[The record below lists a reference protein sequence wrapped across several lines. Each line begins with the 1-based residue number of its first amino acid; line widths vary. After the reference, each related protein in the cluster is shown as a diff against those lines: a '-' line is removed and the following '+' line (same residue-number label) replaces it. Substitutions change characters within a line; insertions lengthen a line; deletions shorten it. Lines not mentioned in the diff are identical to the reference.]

1 MEVIDLTSEVT
12 DLNKRYIIVHGST
25 RRNKPNTTAFEF

>member
-25 RRNKPNTTAFEF
+25 RCNKPNTTAFEF